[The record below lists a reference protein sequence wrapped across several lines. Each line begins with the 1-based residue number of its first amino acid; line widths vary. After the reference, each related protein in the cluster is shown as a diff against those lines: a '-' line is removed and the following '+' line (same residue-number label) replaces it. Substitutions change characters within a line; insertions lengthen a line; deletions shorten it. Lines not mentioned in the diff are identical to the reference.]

1 MTTQKPKFLK
11 LLVFDLAKICNFE
24 ALYLGAE
31 RSSAAKNFFSHD
43 NLGVTYHHAK
53 FHFETPRSPED
64 PPLLITSND
73 NEHDS
78 TMQEWRNSSPGIQQE
93 F

>member
-1 MTTQKPKFLK
+1 MTTQKSKFFK
-11 LLVFDLAKICNFE
+11 LLVFDLAKTCNFK

-31 RSSAAKNFFSHD
+31 RSSAAKKIFSHY

-64 PPLLITSND
+64 PPLSAEPGPISINLVSN
-73 NEHDS
+73 
-78 TMQEWRNSSPGIQQE
+78 
-93 F
+93 